1 MQRPT
6 LTLMK
11 FPTLFAFVL
20 LLSNTSC
27 GLTYKVLL
35 GVDVSPEWN
44 TDKQI
49 AKQAK
54 AYDIPIEYNLVLDTA
69 TYRRELKNLY
79 SDTLNY
85 TTITNLDSSHY
96 NTLKKARNDDRQP
109 TQFRLFNQD
118 GIEIFKMVNCY
129 VDPPI
134 PANWNVE
141 GCFDT
146 FPPKT
151 SIESLNI
158 HLFQLDFLL
167 SHSAYLHKQKFDYT
181 SLPATDYYGVI
192 IWNKFFNRPSRKLI
206 KTAREY
212 IENTD
217 QAITLIYINN
227 QNQFVWSI
235 LDAEEKEKMKME
247 LRD

>member
-1 MQRPT
+1 MH
-6 LTLMK
+6 LNKLSG
-11 FPTLFAFVL
+11 LAFLLL
-20 LLSNTSC
+20 LLSSC
-27 GLTYKVLL
+27 SLTYGVLL
-35 GVDVSPEWN
+35 GIDTSPHWN
-44 TDKQI
+44 TDKQL

-54 AYDIPIEYNLVLDTA
+54 AFDIPTEYNLVLDTT

-79 SDTLNY
+79 TDTLNH
-85 TTITNLDSSHY
+85 ISIINLDSSDY
-96 NTLKKARNDDRQP
+96 KTLKKARNDDRQP

-118 GIEIFKMVNCY
+118 GQEIFKMVNCY

-134 PANWNVE
+134 PMNWNVE

-158 HLFQLDFLL
+158 HLFKLGFLL
-167 SHSAYLHKQKFDYT
+167 SHSAYLGKQKFDYA
-181 SLPATDYYGVI
+181 SLPAADYYGVI
-192 IWNKFFNRPSRKLI
+192 IWNKFFHRPSRKLI

-212 IENTD
+212 VEKSGESI
-217 QAITLIYINN
+217 ALIYINN

-235 LDAEEKEKMKME
+235 SDAEEKEKIKMD
-247 LRD
+247 LHR

>member
-1 MQRPT
+1 MT
-6 LTLMK
+6 LHKLTGL
-11 FPTLFAFVL
+11 TILGILF
-20 LLSNTSC
+20 SSC
-27 GLTYKVLL
+27 GLTYGVLL
-35 GVDVSPEWN
+35 GIDVSPDWN

-54 AYDIPIEYNLVLDTA
+54 AYDIPTAYNLVLDTA

-79 SDTLNY
+79 TDTLNH
-85 TTITNLDSSHY
+85 TAITNLDSSY
-96 NTLKKARNDDRQP
+96 YKTLKKARSDDRQP

-134 PANWNVE
+134 PMNWNVE
-141 GCFDT
+141 GCFDA

-167 SHSAYLHKQKFDYT
+167 SHSAYLNKQKFDYA
-181 SLPATDYYGVI
+181 SLPKAEYYGVN
-192 IWNKFFNRPSRKLI
+192 IWNDFFKRPSRKLI
-206 KTAREY
+206 KTTRDYVEKSGESIA
-212 IENTD
+212 
-217 QAITLIYINN
+217 LIYINN

-235 LDAEEKEKMKME
+235 AEAEEKEKIKME
-247 LRD
+247 LQD

>member
-1 MQRPT
+1 MT
-6 LTLMK
+6 LHKLTGL
-11 FPTLFAFVL
+11 TILGILF
-20 LLSNTSC
+20 SSC
-27 GLTYKVLL
+27 GLTYGVLL
-35 GVDVSPEWN
+35 GIDVSPDWN

-54 AYDIPIEYNLVLDTA
+54 AYDIPTAYNLVLDTA

-79 SDTLNY
+79 SDTLNH
-85 TTITNLDSSHY
+85 TNITNLDSSY
-96 NTLKKARNDDRQP
+96 YKTLKKARNDDRQP

-134 PANWNVE
+134 PMNWNVE
-141 GCFDT
+141 GCFDA

-167 SHSAYLHKQKFDYT
+167 SHSAYLNKQKFDYA
-181 SLPATDYYGVI
+181 SLPKAEYYGVI
-192 IWNKFFNRPSRKLI
+192 IWNDFFKRPSRKLI
-206 KTAREY
+206 KTTREY
-212 IENTD
+212 VEKSSESI
-217 QAITLIYINN
+217 ALIYINN
-227 QNQFVWSI
+227 QNQFVWSVA
-235 LDAEEKEKMKME
+235 DAEEKEKIKIKIM
-247 LRD
+247 D